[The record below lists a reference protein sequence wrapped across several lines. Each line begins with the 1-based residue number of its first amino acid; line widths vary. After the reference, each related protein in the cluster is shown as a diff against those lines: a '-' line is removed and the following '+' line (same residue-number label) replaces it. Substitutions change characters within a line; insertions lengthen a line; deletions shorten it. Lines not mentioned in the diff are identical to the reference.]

1 MPDVGIRA
9 NSIKYDGGASMNI
22 YGKLMDIQTR
32 LKVEKNKHND
42 FAGFN
47 YRSCEDILLAVK
59 PFLETHNL
67 SLLLTDDIVCVDGRA
82 YIKATAILTDGETEI
97 KVSALAREPEKPK
110 AKMDESQTTGSTSSY
125 ARKYALN
132 GLFALDDGEDSDDTN
147 STPKT
152 TEKLISEDQIKELK
166 QLGFDDD
173 RLEKMTKYYKKDKLN
188 DVTYKEAEETISKQ
202 KKAVKNNG

>member
-1 MPDVGIRA
+1 MPNARIRT
-9 NSIKYDGGASMNI
+9 NGVKHDGGASMSI
-22 YGKLMDIQTR
+22 YEKLTNIQTK

-59 PFLETHNL
+59 PFLEAHNL

-82 YIKATAILTDGETEI
+82 YIKATAILTDGESEI
-97 KVSALAREPEKPK
+97 HVSALAREPEKPK

-132 GLFALDDGEDSDDTN
+132 GLFALDDGEDSDGSN
-147 STPKT
+147 LRPKE
-152 TEKLISEDQIKELK
+152 EKLITKEQIEELRK
-166 QLGFDDD
+166 LGFDDD
-173 RLEKMTKYYKKDKLN
+173 RLEKMTKYYKKDSLH
-188 DVTYKEAEETISKQ
+188 DVTYKEAGETITKQ
-202 KKAVKNNG
+202 KKAVKSNG

>member
-1 MPDVGIRA
+1 MPNAWVRA
-9 NSIKYDGGASMNI
+9 NSVEYDGGASMSI
-22 YGKLMDIQTR
+22 YEKLTSIQTK

-59 PFLETHNL
+59 PFLEMHNL

-82 YIKATAILTDGETEI
+82 YIKATAILTDGESEI
-97 KVSALAREPEKPK
+97 HVSALAREPEKPK

-132 GLFALDDGEDSDDTN
+132 GLFALDDGEDPDDPN
-147 STPKT
+147 LRPKE
-152 TEKLISEDQIKELK
+152 EKLITKEQIEELRK
-166 QLGFDDD
+166 LGFDDD
-173 RLEKMTKYYKKDKLN
+173 RLEKMTKYYKKDSLH
-188 DVTYKEAEETISKQ
+188 DVTYKEAGETITKQ
-202 KKAVKNNG
+202 KKAVKSNG